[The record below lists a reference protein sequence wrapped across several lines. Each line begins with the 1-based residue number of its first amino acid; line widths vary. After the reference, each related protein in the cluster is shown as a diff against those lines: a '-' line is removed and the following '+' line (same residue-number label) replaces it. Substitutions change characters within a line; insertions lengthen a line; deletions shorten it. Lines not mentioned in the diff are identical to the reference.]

1 MEFFFTYLQEV
12 LDYNEGDH
20 FKLVYDDL
28 PIYYVPEALKVTI
41 IFVYILVS
49 NLTFDLTKFVYISIL
64 QERLYLMANLFTKY
78 HVSDELAFP
87 LLLRGLEKTENWTK
101 LSRSDLTER
110 EITEPKINKPEV
122 CSSIIIILSFLDK
135 APN

>member
-1 MEFFFTYLQEV
+1 MVTAHNYLVGLVIQKRFGLRFDLTEFFFTYLQEV

-49 NLTFDLTKFVYISIL
+49 NFTLDLTKK
-64 QERLYLMANLFTKY
+64 NLFINITGKT
-78 HVSDELAFP
+78 VSD
-87 LLLRGLEKTENWTK
+87 G
-101 LSRSDLTER
+101 
-110 EITEPKINKPEV
+110 
-122 CSSIIIILSFLDK
+122 
-135 APN
+135 